1 MAIHNNNDFGGVGIN
16 AALEIAHRI
25 ARRNEPDMEADQ
37 PVDFAG
43 LARFAPKSQPSE
55 VAQPTQTVS
64 RRATQ
69 PIICPEPNV

>member
-1 MAIHNNNDFGGVGIN
+1 MAMHNKDFGGVGLN
-16 AALEIAHRI
+16 AALELAGMI
-25 ARRNEPDMEADQ
+25 RRNDSEIEADQ

-43 LARFAPKSQPSE
+43 LARFARKTQTAETTQP
-55 VAQPTQTVS
+55 VPTVS